1 MAIAAVGGANNNS
14 AGANVSTLSVTYSP
28 TAGNTVVLFF
38 ITNNTVTG
46 LVVKDSA
53 GNTLKESTAQGFS
66 GNFTCWYQNN
76 SPAGITG
83 YTATWTNGVNAGI
96 AVEEYSGAAG
106 GVNATNNATAA
117 ATSATASVAD
127 TIMQANNFIVA
138 GMASGQTLTATVGT
152 QRQQVAAGAARVTI
166 QDNTSATI
174 GSITNTA
181 TQPSSSAWACIAVE
195 LGGLGHDRANQDLQL
210 VIKQPTSSKARVNQD
225 VELVI
230 RGGLSKARV
239 DQDITLVLR
248 RGTGRARV
256 NQSLSLVLIRAG
268 RVGVRVN
275 QDVALVVRKNPKGVI
290 FQPNVCVC
298 T

>member
-14 AGANVSTLSVTYSP
+14 AGANVTTLSVTYSP
-28 TAGNTVVLFF
+28 TAGDTVVLFF
-38 ITNNTVTG
+38 ITNNTIAG

-53 GNTLKESTAQGFS
+53 GNTLTQSTAIGFS

-83 YTATWTNGVNAGI
+83 YTATWTNAVNAGI

-152 QRQQVAAGAARVTI
+152 QRQQVTAGAARVTL
-166 QDNTSATI
+166 QDNTSA
-174 GSITNTA
+174 SVASVTNTA

-210 VIKQPTSSKARVNQD
+210 VIRQPTSSKARVNQD

-230 RGGLSKARV
+230 R
-239 DQDITLVLR
+239 
-248 RGTGRARV
+248 RGASHARV
-256 NQSLSLVLIRAG
+256 NQSLSLVVFRHG
-268 RVGVRVN
+268 RVGQRVN
-275 QDVALVVRKNPKGVI
+275 QDIVLVVRKNPHGVI